1 MKFKSPSEE
10 PVHVAL
16 LSGHTILIEQDG
28 TEVPPIFQKEAI
40 ARGAI
45 PVGIEEGGKIEGQ
58 TFDRAQVI
66 KDAINQ
72 MLDAADE
79 DSFTNDGKPDLRKLR
94 GIVGFGVTREE
105 ADKLFAEVT
114 ADKA

>member
-1 MKFKSPSEE
+1 MKFKSPSEH
-10 PVHVAL
+10 PMHIAL
-16 LSGHTILIEQDG
+16 TSGHSIVIDPEG
-28 TEVPPIFQKEAI
+28 TETPAIFQKEAI
-40 ARGAI
+40 ARGAL
-45 PVGIEEGGKIEGQ
+45 PVGIEDAAPLAGQ
-58 TFDRAQVI
+58 NFDRAKVI
-66 KDAINQ
+66 KDAMNQ
-72 MLDAADE
+72 MLDSADE